1 MPTRKQRR
9 RRAKEH
15 RHEYVWEDA
24 EGNELDDEDV
34 PTRKAGARSGRSVS
48 PRPAREA
55 QAPSWRRTLKR
66 GLVFAPI
73 MFVTVMLLS
82 SDQTLAEQLIQTG
95 FIVAIAKL
103 KAQDRTAPPARSA
116 GALDKAVIARGLKE
130 RGVPSSTIRQVEA
143 VIDHVMN
150 AGA

>member
-24 EGNELDDEDV
+24 EGNELDAEEV
-34 PTRKAGARSGRSVS
+34 PVRKAESPSQRRVAARPGRQ
-48 PRPAREA
+48 P

-66 GLVFAPI
+66 GLIFAPI

-82 SDQTLAEQLIQTG
+82 SDLPLADQLVQTA
-95 FIVAIAKL
+95 FIVAIFIPFSYFL
-103 KAQDRTAPPARSA
+103 DGVMWRSA
-116 GALDKAVIARGLKE
+116 KKREARREDG
-130 RGVPSSTIRQVEA
+130 RS
-143 VIDHVMN
+143 
-150 AGA
+150 